1 MAGRI
6 GMGEEAGREGGHT
19 EARQS
24 DRQTDGIDGRIDGW
38 MDGYPWKEWNRRRR
52 KAGSRIL
59 INSIDPYSFAY
70 VNRGAGV

>member
-38 MDGYPWKEWNRRRR
+38 MDGRISLEGVEQKAKE
-52 KAGSRIL
+52 SRIE
-59 INSIDPYSFAY
+59 NP
-70 VNRGAGV
+70 N